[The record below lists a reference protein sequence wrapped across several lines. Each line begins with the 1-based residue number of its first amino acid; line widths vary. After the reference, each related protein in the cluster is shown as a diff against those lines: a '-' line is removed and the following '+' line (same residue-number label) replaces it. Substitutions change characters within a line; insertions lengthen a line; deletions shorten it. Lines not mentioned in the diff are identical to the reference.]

1 MNRKSF
7 LFLVLVLIGSSRIAL
22 AGLTDGDIKVKGDK
36 SDLRGVM
43 SLSIRYEIRGVNF
56 YLKGKGDSGATTN
69 DVKLDITQA
78 LEKAGLSVSADSPT
92 ILTVLFDT
100 PGGTFMTYVNFILHE
115 RATLLRDKTVERKIL
130 IWMAT
135 GYESTQVFPEPVRR
149 LTRTFI
155 AHWAEA
161 NGKEVSLSPEKKPI
175 VIIVKLLPGKQFE
188 LSGKKYPHDK
198 LLAVIQAMPQVEKK
212 LIKVQS
218 GWNTRADAGPL
229 FRVLKD
235 AGLKAKID
243 FRFGEGGADEKG
255 FMKEWEAI
263 SGDEKK

>member
-1 MNRKSF
+1 MNRKSL
-7 LFLVLVLIGSSRIAL
+7 LFLVLVVIASSRIVQ
-22 AGLTDGDIKVKGDK
+22 AGLTDGDIKVQGDK
-36 SDLRGVM
+36 SDLRGVR

-56 YLKGKGDSGATTN
+56 YLKGKGDSGASMK

-92 ILTVLFDT
+92 ILTVEFDT
-100 PGGTFMTYVNFILHE
+100 PGGTFMTYVNFILHK
-115 RATLLRDKTVERKIL
+115 RVTLPRDKTIERKIP

-135 GYESTQVFPEPVRR
+135 GYERNQVFPEPVRR
-149 LTRTFI
+149 LTRTLI

-161 NGKEVSLSPEKKPI
+161 NGKEVSLPPEEKPI
-175 VIIVKLLPGKQFE
+175 VIIVKLLPDKQFE

-198 LLAVIQAMPQVEKK
+198 LLAVIQAIPQVEKK

-229 FRVLKD
+229 FRILKD

-243 FRFGEGGADEKG
+243 FKSGGGGADEKT

-263 SGDEKK
+263 SGNEK